1 MTRRRGASLPAV
13 SSPAADRDSE
23 PRAASSAVADG
34 APEHA
39 LDWDTYFMSLAYL
52 VAMKSKDPRTKVG
65 AVIVGP
71 DNEIRTTGYN
81 SFPRGMQ
88 DDVPERQV
96 SPAKHLFFEHA
107 ERNAIYNAA
116 RMGTSLKGCRIYLPF
131 MPCSDCARGIVQAGL
146 AEVVLHRE
154 HPGND
159 GGRFGAEHHHAA
171 SRAILDEGGVE
182 VRLWSGDIPRLAAR
196 FDDEP
201 VEIHG
206 AG

>member
-1 MTRRRGASLPAV
+1 LTRRREPVAGPGGKPGAESTPRPAEG
-13 SSPAADRDSE
+13 P
-23 PRAASSAVADG
+23 
-34 APEHA
+34 A

-65 AVIVGP
+65 AVVVGP

-81 SFPRGMQ
+81 SFPRGLE
-88 DDVPERQV
+88 DAVPERQV

-159 GGRFGAEHHHAA
+159 AARFEAEHHHAA
-171 SRAILDEGGVE
+171 SRAIFEECGIGV
-182 VRLWSGDIPRLAAR
+182 RYWSGRIPRLAAR

-201 VEIHG
+201 VPIHG
-206 AG
+206 AVAPS

>member
-1 MTRRRGASLPAV
+1 MSRRRATPEEAPA
-13 SSPAADRDSE
+13 R
-23 PRAASSAVADG
+23 
-34 APEHA
+34 A

-52 VAMKSKDPRTKVG
+52 VAMKSKDPRTRVG

-81 SFPRGMQ
+81 SFPRGL
-88 DDVPERQV
+88 DDDRPERAV
-96 SPAKHLFFEHA
+96 TPAKHLFFEHA

-159 GGRFGAEHHHAA
+159 AARFGAEHHHDA
-171 SRAILDEGGVE
+171 SRAILAEGGVTI
-182 VRLWSGDIPRLAAR
+182 RLWSGRIPRLSAR

-201 VEIHG
+201 VPLHG
-206 AG
+206 E